1 MTTIARYS
9 PELYNSLNSKTTSIP
24 TTFILTREV
33 TTTFLIKAGVMI
45 PVPEHKK
52 VVSVRQPFY
61 IWLMHVEE
69 EYAVN
74 SLISDIYEQEE
85 SVGSAIR
92 SYLYSLADEL
102 LWLQER
108 KESLSKPLL
117 EQLITM
123 QAYLIAA

>member
-1 MTTIARYS
+1 MTTIAHRS
-9 PELYNSLNSKTTSIP
+9 PEIYNSKTTSIP
-24 TTFILTREV
+24 TTFIPAREV
-33 TTTFLIKAGVMI
+33 STIFLIKAGVMI
-45 PVPEHKK
+45 PIPAHKK
-52 VVSVRQPFY
+52 FVSVLRPFY

-69 EYAVN
+69 GYAAS

-108 KESLSKPLL
+108 KENLSKPLL

-123 QAYLIAA
+123 QAYLIPV